1 MRPPQC
7 LYDTMSG
14 KQPIK
19 MIPTLEDVVKD
30 EQALLNAS
38 INSTAA
44 NVRFAVL
51 DKDFR
56 IGWAS
61 AQFCETFGR
70 TESDLMGESLSH
82 LDGMLHTSMFQTLFP
97 IVSTGVQW
105 SGELRYDTPFG
116 DRVWLQTH
124 LLPIHADQDSG
135 HQLYLFLIN
144 DITDT
149 KVALQEKQ
157 AALTDL
163 RYSEARYR
171 ALIENQSDLIAL
183 FNVHGDRIY
192 VNSKYQDFT
201 GKSFIEIIGTNIYE
215 FTLKG
220 VPLSFIRQAFLLTPD
235 NPEISKVFELE
246 NARQEKQWIL
256 LYVRGIFDSFG
267 NLYEFMSIGRNVT
280 DLKHA
285 ELQKTDYIEALER
298 IAFMTSHRVRSPI
311 STMQGLLELLR
322 MDAVD
327 ADQWELVRHALKRCV
342 DDLDKYSRELG
353 DFIYHQQFNN

>member
-1 MRPPQC
+1 
-7 LYDTMSG
+7 
-14 KQPIK
+14 
-19 MIPTLEDVVKD
+19 MIPTLENLVKD
-30 EQALLNAS
+30 EQAFLNAS
-38 INSTAA
+38 INASAA

-56 IGWAS
+56 IAWVS
-61 AQFCETFGR
+61 AQFRETFGR
-70 TESDLMGESLSH
+70 AEQDLIGTPLAN
-82 LDGMLHTSMFQTLFP
+82 LDGLLNTSMFQTLFP

-105 SGELRYDTPFG
+105 SGEIRYDTPVG

-124 LLPIHADQDSG
+124 LLPVHAGQG
-135 HQLYLFLIN
+135 PAHNLYLFLIN

-183 FNVHGDRIY
+183 FNAHGDRIY
-192 VNSKYQDFT
+192 VNSQYQDFT
-201 GKSFIEIIGTNIYE
+201 GKSFVEIIGTNIYE

-246 NARQEKQWIL
+246 NARHEKQWIL

-267 NLYEFMSIGRNVT
+267 TLYEFMSIGRNVT

-322 MDAVD
+322 MDAID
-327 ADQWELVRHALKRCV
+327 TDQWDLVRHALKRCV

-353 DFIYHQQFNN
+353 DFIYHQQFHN